1 MPDRI
6 QREVEELLDRLDKFP
21 PKRPLSSRISNA
33 VTAPFRSVSRSV
45 RGLSLPSIS
54 AGHVLLAAMVII
66 VVVYVAGGS
75 GGLWRWII
83 AASILMFIGAFV
95 WSLRRNSRPTTKYWR
110 DKPMD
115 LHDRGSRRDD
125 PRNPR

>member
-21 PKRPLSSRISNA
+21 PKRPLSSRISNTA
-33 VTAPFRSVSRSV
+33 KAPFRAINRSL
-45 RGLSLPSIS
+45 GGIQLPSIS

-66 VVVYVAGGS
+66 VIVYVAGGS

-83 AASILMFIGAFV
+83 ASAILMFIGAFV
-95 WSLRRNSRPTTKYWR
+95 WSLRRHSRPPPKYWR
-110 DKPMD
+110 DKPLD
-115 LHDRGSRRDD
+115 LHDRGSRRG
-125 PRNPR
+125 PRDRR